1 MPSRW
6 ETMALSQQKRSLR
19 LRAASDAF
27 EVLRGVA
34 SPRINHAELLKH
46 AVRSEHE
53 PHPRVVREV
62 HLGLLEVREARAK
75 NRPSVLKKISGVFS
89 RKPEPMSIDDVIQR
103 FEQWFVR
110 PD

>member
-19 LRAASDAF
+19 LRAAADAF

-34 SPRINHAELLKH
+34 SPRITHAELLKH
-46 AVRSEHE
+46 AVKSDHE

-62 HLGLLEVREARAK
+62 HVGLLEVREARAK
-75 NRPSVLKKISGVFS
+75 ERLSVLKKISGVFA
-89 RKPEPMSIDDVIQR
+89 RKPDPMSIDDVLAR